1 MTTQIKHTEE
11 RPLVAIHC
19 MVYNHAPFL
28 RECFE
33 GFVMQKTTFPF
44 IAIVHDDA
52 STDESADILR
62 EYEAKYPHIFKP
74 IYQTVNQHSIPGVS
88 VVQTINKAIQETGAK
103 YIAMCEGDD
112 YWTDPLK
119 LQKQIDFLEA
129 NPEYSFCCHRFKI
142 LKEAEKKFIHEY
154 GHNLYNQGQ
163 NLDINEDVFFKV
175 WVTQWLTTMV
185 RTDDFI
191 KACDI
196 AMNTFNKCL
205 DVYIYTLLLQIGKG
219 ISLNQEMGIYRWHSN
234 GASKGRTDYQ
244 CVLDGYN
251 VYSKLYYLFPSNS
264 SLYAKTRHYALRLL
278 GYCCCIKKNDRQ
290 FYKASLDLLNST
302 KEKIQAFF
310 IFYAPPFF
318 WQFLRHIYS
327 YWRFHK

>member
-1 MTTQIKHTEE
+1 MSEVMVSVCC
-11 RPLVAIHC
+11 L
-19 MVYNHAPFL
+19 VYNHEKYL
-28 RECFE
+28 RQCLD
-33 GFVMQKTTFPF
+33 GFVNQKTNFKF
-44 IAIVHDDA
+44 EVLIHDDA
-52 STDESADILR
+52 STDSSAAIIR
-62 EYEAKYPHIFKP
+62 EYEEKYPELIKP
-74 IYQTVNQHSIPGVS
+74 IYQTENQYSKKVKIGITYQFPRVKG
-88 VVQTINKAIQETGAK
+88 K
-103 YIAMCEGDD
+103 YIALCEGDD

-154 GHNLYNQGQ
+154 GHNLYNPGQ